1 MHIRPL
7 LNPQCDYVLVTRSG
21 TQIKNFSILMSKIV
35 FAAIGKYVHPTRYRQ
50 ILETESSRKLSA
62 EEQDMVSRDQKHSS
76 QVARTYYQKRSSREI
91 ATHARRAVKKLQ
103 NGDVDKELKKV
114 AFASDSSS
122 DSEDSPGKY
131 DKSYEVV
138 DSATQPETMTEDLG
152 KKAQEQDDDESITS
166 YQPPVRQASKRK
178 AKPIVSAR
186 VPFTPEEDYFLKKCL
201 KIYGFGKWTCMLRDP
216 RFKFHEKRTSDALK
230 KRAEILSRK

>member
-7 LNPQCDYVLVTRSG
+7 LNPQCDYFLVMRNR

-76 QVARTYYQKRSSREI
+76 QVARTYYQKRSSRD
-91 ATHARRAVKKLQ
+91 ARRAVKKLQ
-103 NGDVDKELKKV
+103 NGDVGRELKKV

-122 DSEDSPGKY
+122 DCDDEMKGGEEVL
-131 DKSYEVV
+131 EVV
-138 DSATQPETMTEDLG
+138 DCATHGSADLRKEADIG
-152 KKAQEQDDDESITS
+152 SEAFSSKSITS
-166 YQPPVRQASKRK
+166 YQSPMRQASKRK
-178 AKPIVSAR
+178 SKPIVSSR
-186 VPFTPEEDYFLKKCL
+186 VPFTPEDDYFLKKCL
-201 KIYGFGKWTCMLRDP
+201 RIYGFGKWTCMLRDP
-216 RFKFHEKRTSDALK
+216 CFKFHEQRTSDSLK

>member
-1 MHIRPL
+1 
-7 LNPQCDYVLVTRSG
+7 
-21 TQIKNFSILMSKIV
+21 
-35 FAAIGKYVHPTRYRQ
+35 
-50 ILETESSRKLSA
+50 
-62 EEQDMVSRDQKHSS
+62 MVSRDQKHSS
-76 QVARTYYQKRSSREI
+76 QVARTCYQKRSSREI

-122 DSEDSPGKY
+122 DREDSPGKC
-131 DKSYEVV
+131 DESYEVI
-138 DSATQPETMTEDLG
+138 DSATQPEMTTEDLG
-152 KKAQEQDDDESITS
+152 KKTMEQDDDEVITS
-166 YQPPVRQASKRK
+166 YQPPVRQASKKR

-186 VPFTPEEDYFLKKCL
+186 VPFNPEEDYFLKKCL

-216 RFKFHEKRTSDALK
+216 RFKFHKKRTPDSLK

>member
-1 MHIRPL
+1 MAGRNIGKKYIIAVNRLIR
-7 LNPQCDYVLVTRSG
+7 CC
-21 TQIKNFSILMSKIV
+21 FSSFCGVSTYK
-35 FAAIGKYVHPTRYRQ
+35 FIGKYVHPTRYRQ
-50 ILETESSRKLSA
+50 ILEAESSRKFSV

-114 AFASDSSS
+114 AFASDSPS
-122 DSEDSPGKY
+122 DCEDSPGRR
-131 DKSYEVV
+131 DESYEVI
-138 DSATQPETMTEDLG
+138 DSATQPPL
-152 KKAQEQDDDESITS
+152 
-166 YQPPVRQASKRK
+166 RQASKKK
-178 AKPIVSAR
+178 AKPIVSTR

-201 KIYGFGKWTCMLRDP
+201 KIYGFGKWTCMLRDL
-216 RFKFHEKRTSDALK
+216 RFKFHEKRTSDSLK